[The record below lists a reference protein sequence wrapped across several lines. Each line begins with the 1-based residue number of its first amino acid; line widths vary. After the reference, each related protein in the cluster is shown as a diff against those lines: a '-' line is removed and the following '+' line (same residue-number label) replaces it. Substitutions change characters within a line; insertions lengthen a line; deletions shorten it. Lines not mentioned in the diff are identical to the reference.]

1 MPVSSTSSKR
11 NWESVLVRPEAAVF
25 RELDTLVR
33 NLSDQLAGFRRRALA
48 AEARSREL
56 EQILAGMTGKL
67 DEVRQQVE
75 DMQASRD
82 AAIVQ
87 SRTLEGQLLAA
98 RAEVQRTQAAFA
110 EISAKA
116 VPGALDE
123 ELAREND
130 RLKTRLQDA
139 REKAT
144 QLTEKVR
151 FLRQQIGL
159 GVER

>member
-110 EISAKA
+110 ELSAKA